1 METNGC
7 TNAIDVAMN
16 GTAKIRNLTPVQTEN
31 VAVNIGTNPVSDPKL
46 KNPKEYHD
54 QTFVCILVHLLDHLQ
69 QFVVSL
75 ISFCNGYILGS
86 AIQADL
92 HQTPCHN
99 HGKHGIFFLTFRP
112 HHNQIIQSFAVPS
125 SPTTQFFL
133 PFIKQ

>member
-16 GTAKIRNLTPVQTEN
+16 GTVKTRNLTPVQTEN
-31 VAVNIGTNPVSDPKL
+31 VAVNIGTNPVSDLKL
-46 KNPKEYHD
+46 KNPKIDVGHITVY
-54 QTFVCILVHLLDHLQ
+54 ILVHLLDHLQ

-112 HHNQIIQSFAVPS
+112 HHNQIIQSWNYPS
-125 SPTTQFFL
+125 FQTFGIGIT
-133 PFIKQ
+133 